1 MSNNLKAHGAV
12 LLGNFF
18 FGAGVVAVKHV
29 TPSLMPP
36 LGLNVIRVF
45 TALVLFWLLFALK
58 PGKAAIQKK
67 HIPLFVLCALTGVA
81 INQILFVKGTSL
93 TSPVHAALLAL
104 TTPVAITV
112 IAAWLLKE
120 AITAFKIA
128 GLILGISGAAVL
140 IIVKAKG
147 DVASDTLGDIMIVL
161 NAISYAFYLVLVKPL
176 MDAYKPL
183 HVIRWVFLFGA
194 MIIIPVGWNDFTQVN
209 WTGFL
214 WHHWL
219 ALAFVVLGAT
229 FFAYMFMVYGIAQ
242 LGSTVTGTYIYTQP
256 VFATITAMLVFG
268 EALSIAKIAAAALI
282 FAGVYLVN
290 RKKKLSVAE
299 GLENAD

>member
-140 IIVKAKG
+140 IMVKAKG

-194 MIIIPVGWNDFTQVN
+194 IMIIPVGWNDFTQVN

-242 LGSTVTGTYIYTQP
+242 LGSTITGTYIYTQP
-256 VFATITAMLVFG
+256 VFATVTAMLVFG
-268 EALSIAKIAAAALI
+268 EALSITKIAAAALI

>member
-45 TALVLFWLLFALK
+45 TALVLFWFLFALK

-140 IIVKAKG
+140 ILVKAKG

-194 MIIIPVGWNDFTQVN
+194 IIIIPVGWNDFTQVN
-209 WTGFL
+209 WNGFV
-214 WHHWL
+214 WYHWL

-242 LGSTVTGTYIYTQP
+242 LGSTITGTYIYTQP

-268 EALSIAKIAAAALI
+268 EALSITKIAAAALI